1 MPKRLLYQPRRVNP
15 AARRVLQQ
23 RPFVLKR
30 TVLKLAFAQPLRYNR
45 NEGYRTA
52 EITYPF
58 KMLADFL
65 QQKCGLVE
73 PRGIEPLASS
83 LRTMRSTN

>member
-1 MPKRLLYQPRRVNP
+1 MSNP
-15 AARRVLQQ
+15 WKIYEKDT
-23 RPFVLKR
+23 FVLKR

-58 KMLADFL
+58 KVLADFL

-73 PRGIEPLASS
+73 PRGIEPLTS
-83 LRTMRSTN
+83 